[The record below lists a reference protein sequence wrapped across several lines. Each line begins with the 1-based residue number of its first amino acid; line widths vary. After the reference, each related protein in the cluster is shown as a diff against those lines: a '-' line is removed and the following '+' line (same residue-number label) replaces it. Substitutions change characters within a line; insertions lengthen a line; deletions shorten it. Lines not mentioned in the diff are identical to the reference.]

1 MKQSI
6 ALIGPGAIG
15 GTAAA
20 ALLDSGRH
28 DLTICANRPFD
39 TLTTT
44 RSDNG
49 ETRGHPVK
57 VLTNPRDASPADW
70 VLLAVKSHQT
80 ASAAAWLKATVG
92 PNTKLAILQNGVE
105 HREHVAPYIPA
116 NTTIVPVVVMLPAE
130 RTAPGKITMYGRSI
144 LTAPDDDAGRAF
156 AALFAGT
163 FMRAETDA
171 DFLSRA
177 WEKLCMN
184 VPGGALSALCNR
196 PDAVAAVPGVAD
208 IARALLAEAM
218 AVGRAEGAHLD
229 PSLADTLM
237 GFFARPNNRGNSM
250 YYDRRDGK
258 PLEWDARNGV
268 IARLGK
274 KHGIPTPV
282 SDVIV
287 ALLRGLSGG

>member
-20 ALLDSGRH
+20 ALLDAGKH
-28 DLTICANRPFD
+28 ELTICAKQAFK

-44 RSDNG
+44 RNDNG
-49 ETRGHPVK
+49 ETKSYPVK
-57 VLTNPRDASPADW
+57 VVTDPANIGKTDW

-80 ASAAAWLKATVG
+80 PSAAAWLKATIG
-92 PNTKLAILQNGVE
+92 PGTRLAILQNGVE

-116 NTTIVPVVVMLPAE
+116 DTTIVPVVVMLPAE
-130 RTAPGKITMYGRSI
+130 RTAPGKITFYGRSI
-144 LTAPDDDAGRAF
+144 LTVPDDEAGRAL

-163 FMRAETDA
+163 FLRAESDA

-184 VPGGALSALCNR
+184 VPGGALSALTLR
-196 PDAVAAVPGVAD
+196 PDAIAADPGIAD
-208 IARALLAEAM
+208 LARALLGEAM
-218 AVGRAEGAHLD
+218 AVGRAEGAQLD

-268 IARLGK
+268 IARLGR
-274 KHGIPTPV
+274 KHGIATPV

-287 ALLRGLSGG
+287 PLLRALSGG